1 MRWRH
6 APISVLGQLITTAV
20 IALLLAF
27 ALLIS
32 AIRLGAFDRLL
43 HSPASI
49 FAGRVAALVDA
60 LASPGFASPAFE
72 NRASARALAV
82 RIVPGTILIDPQEHR
97 GEDGA
102 TIQSSPARRN
112 GVSFALST
120 QKSAQAPAVA
130 GNNGSRL
137 LVSLPDGWLLSV
149 PVPAEALSPSF
160 GPLLWLLSSLVIT
173 SLAAATWVVTQI
185 RNPLRRIARAFASF
199 DVRRNWVS
207 LPETGPREIRDLT
220 AELNGMA
227 GRTAA
232 LMRERAAIIGAINHD
247 LRLPVTRLR
256 LLAEEIEDAELRRRN
271 LANLKSMEVMLHAS
285 LDYLKHGR
293 PRPKLCRVDLVALLR
308 TVGDAFADTG
318 YDVAYDGPNHLKLHC
333 DPDLIERALNNLVEN
348 ATRFAARVRLSAGL
362 TADGDIAIKVIDD
375 GPGLSDAGK
384 ARVLAPFDT
393 AKAADSHDSPSIGFG
408 LGLAIVRMIAEVHDG
423 RLALSD
429 ATPRGLTVTITLPCE
444 R

>member
-1 MRWRH
+1 
-6 APISVLGQLITTAV
+6 V
-20 IALLLAF
+20 
-27 ALLIS
+27 
-32 AIRLGAFDRLL
+32 
-43 HSPASI
+43 
-49 FAGRVAALVDA
+49 
-60 LASPGFASPAFE
+60 
-72 NRASARALAV
+72 
-82 RIVPGTILIDPQEHR
+82 
-97 GEDGA
+97 
-102 TIQSSPARRN
+102 
-112 GVSFALST
+112 
-120 QKSAQAPAVA
+120 QAPTVA

-137 LVSLPDGWLLSV
+137 LVSLPDGGHLSV

-160 GPLLWLLSSLVIT
+160 GPLLWLLSSLAIT

-199 DVRRNWVS
+199 DARRNWVS

-293 PRPKLCRVDLVALLR
+293 PRPKLCPVDLVALLR
-308 TVGDAFADTG
+308 TVGDAFADSG

-393 AKAADSHDSPSIGFG
+393 AEAADPHNSPSIGFG
-408 LGLAIVRMIAEVHDG
+408 LGLAIVRMIAETHDG

-429 ATPRGLTVTITLPCE
+429 TTPRGLTVTITLPCE